1 MGIQEIFEPSA
12 TLTGILK
19 TNRNSP
25 QLIVSDI
32 VQKSG
37 IEVNEKG
44 TAAYV
49 ATGIKKLRFKMNRN
63 VV

>member
-1 MGIQEIFEPSA
+1 MGIQDIFENSS
-12 TLTGILK
+12 TLTGILR
-19 TNRNSP
+19 TSSASP
-25 QLIVSDI
+25 QLSVSEI

-49 ATGIKKLRFKMNRN
+49 ATGEQNIIFK
-63 VV
+63 